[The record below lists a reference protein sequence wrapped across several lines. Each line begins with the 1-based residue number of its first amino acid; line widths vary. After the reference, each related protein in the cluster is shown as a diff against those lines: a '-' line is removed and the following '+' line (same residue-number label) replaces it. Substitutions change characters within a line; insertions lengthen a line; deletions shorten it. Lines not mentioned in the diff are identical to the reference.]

1 VCHHPQ
7 CTEDN
12 KDLPLLLCRQ
22 CDVDIHRNPGY
33 SGHLVLDVSGK
44 QSDSGDDSH
53 HDEDVVDGR
62 QLFVKKPS
70 KDYRRNRSPSEVER
84 KLKRK
89 KAVKKKSFSKN
100 DSQTYGLEAALAQ
113 IACPE
118 GPDLMANLTAETEGE
133 GSRESSDLA
142 RKDSTSEP
150 SLVSQQESIESSPH
164 DPGLPPHPRTPI
176 RRQSRLLKF
185 DCHSGVRTPLL
196 KSEDWSGIRDI
207 VDSGLARQL
216 RKVPNRPGGD
226 RRSSV
231 TVHAPELIAPW
242 AFLRSRNLFR
252 LSISTLLLSNVEQNA
267 TLTGYFAVS
276 GSFFAQQNSQT
287 APEAGREPP
296 A

>member
-1 VCHHPQ
+1 MSKVCHHPQ

-44 QSDSGDDSH
+44 RGGGYNRPSRSPAESDSGDDSH

-176 RRQSRLLKF
+176 RRQSRVALQDNYFTIKV
-185 DCHSGVRTPLL
+185 CGSGDSDHEDLEVVAAVSNTSLRDALEPILERRGIDINTVNAFIEKSNTPLPL
-196 KSEDWSGIRDI
+196 SSDTSF
-207 VDSGLARQL
+207 LAGNTL
-216 RKVPNRPGGD
+216 EIKVSLVPFDG
-226 RRSSV
+226 
-231 TVHAPELIAPW
+231 
-242 AFLRSRNLFR
+242 
-252 LSISTLLLSNVEQNA
+252 
-267 TLTGYFAVS
+267 
-276 GSFFAQQNSQT
+276 
-287 APEAGREPP
+287 
-296 A
+296 